1 MSFLPDMRT
10 VDLFVL
16 EVYKGMTHR
25 MSSQIQSSHASH
37 VPSIY
42 DSDGEEE
49 IAAPVVVPVSSF

>member
-1 MSFLPDMRT
+1 
-10 VDLFVL
+10 
-16 EVYKGMTHR
+16 

-49 IAAPVVVPVSSF
+49 IAESVVVPVSGF

>member
-1 MSFLPDMRT
+1 MPD
-10 VDLFVL
+10 
-16 EVYKGMTHR
+16 VYKGMTHR

-49 IAAPVVVPVSSF
+49 IAEPVVVPVSGF